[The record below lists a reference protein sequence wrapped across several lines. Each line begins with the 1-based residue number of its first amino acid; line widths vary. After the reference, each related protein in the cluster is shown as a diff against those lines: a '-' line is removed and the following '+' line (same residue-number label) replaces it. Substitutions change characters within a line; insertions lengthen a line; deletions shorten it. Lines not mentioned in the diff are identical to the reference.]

1 MAKRLKYED
10 IKQAFEKEGY
20 ELLEEE
26 YLGSNVKMQY
36 KCPQGHVHEMCWD
49 NFKQGKRCPDCQKA
63 KTSKM
68 KTKDFNTIKQSFE
81 KEGYILLTKEE
92 EYKNART
99 KLYYIC
105 PNNHKH
111 SIVWNSFNNGN
122 RCPECAKIN
131 TRLKLKLDF
140 SIIKQEIEKE
150 GYVLLSTDEDYIN
163 NASKLKMI
171 CPEDHKCEIS
181 WSNFQQG
188 KRCRE
193 CAIKDRAKKQRIDFS
208 IIQKAFEKEGYVLL
222 SKEEEY
228 ENKDSKLLYLCNK
241 GHKNITNWSNFNGGC
256 RCPKCNSPKGERKI
270 IKYLESNNISFI
282 HDKNIWNENDLRP
295 DFYLPSYNLVIEF
308 DGIQH
313 FEPVEHFGGERNFK
327 ITQKRDRDKNEY
339 CKKNNINI
347 LRIPYWEF
355 DNIENIICQEIEKL
369 KTFND

>member
-1 MAKRLKYED
+1 
-10 IKQAFEKEGY
+10 
-20 ELLEEE
+20 
-26 YLGSNVKMQY
+26 
-36 KCPQGHVHEMCWD
+36 
-49 NFKQGKRCPDCQKA
+49 
-63 KTSKM
+63 
-68 KTKDFNTIKQSFE
+68 
-81 KEGYILLTKEE
+81 
-92 EYKNART
+92 
-99 KLYYIC
+99 
-105 PNNHKH
+105 
-111 SIVWNSFNNGN
+111 
-122 RCPECAKIN
+122 
-131 TRLKLKLDF
+131 
-140 SIIKQEIEKE
+140 
-150 GYVLLSTDEDYIN
+150 
-163 NASKLKMI
+163 MI

-228 ENKDSKLLYLCNK
+228 ENKDSKLLYLCDK
-241 GHKNITNWSNFNGGC
+241 GHKNMTSWSNFSGGC

-295 DFYLPSYNLVIEF
+295 DFYLPFYNLVIEF